1 MFSYE
6 RIQTLNQLE
15 MFVYKYVAGHLEEC
29 KTMTIRDLSA
39 KSHVSSTT
47 VLRFL
52 KKMGYEGFSD
62 FKYALRHHDK
72 PDRFGQV
79 EQEWGPIAQ
88 FLTQANLPK
97 YRKKISA
104 VAQLFLKAHTRLF
117 LGMGSSSSLA
127 QYGARVLSN
136 YGLFSLAIMDPY
148 QPQPIE
154 GRDYT
159 KTLIMFLSVSGESD
173 AILRQANYYRQN
185 GATTVAVTA
194 NHLSTLARVCDHCL
208 AYDIPEKKVGTL
220 DFTSQVPVVYVLEQI
235 GQRCGELMKNNKVTT
250 KVKK

>member
-97 YRKKISA
+97 YRQKICA
-104 VAQLFLKAHTRLF
+104 VIFKGAYPPLFRD
-117 LGMGSSSSLA
+117 G
-127 QYGARVLSN
+127 
-136 YGLFSLAIMDPY
+136 
-148 QPQPIE
+148 IE
-154 GRDYT
+154 
-159 KTLIMFLSVSGESD
+159 
-173 AILRQANYYRQN
+173 
-185 GATTVAVTA
+185 
-194 NHLSTLARVCDHCL
+194 
-208 AYDIPEKKVGTL
+208 
-220 DFTSQVPVVYVLEQI
+220 
-235 GQRCGELMKNNKVTT
+235 
-250 KVKK
+250 

>member
-52 KKMGYEGFSD
+52 KENGLRRFSD

-72 PDRFGQV
+72 SDRFGQV

-88 FLTQANLPK
+88 FLTQAK
-97 YRKKISA
+97 FA
-104 VAQLFLKAHTRLF
+104 
-117 LGMGSSSSLA
+117 
-127 QYGARVLSN
+127 
-136 YGLFSLAIMDPY
+136 
-148 QPQPIE
+148 
-154 GRDYT
+154 
-159 KTLIMFLSVSGESD
+159 
-173 AILRQANYYRQN
+173 
-185 GATTVAVTA
+185 
-194 NHLSTLARVCDHCL
+194 
-208 AYDIPEKKVGTL
+208 
-220 DFTSQVPVVYVLEQI
+220 
-235 GQRCGELMKNNKVTT
+235 
-250 KVKK
+250 